1 MHLEWNRRFQTSG
14 QRKDN
19 KNTGPSSNTNAYQTL
34 THHKQQLLQRIGFD
48 FLREERSPAEGNLR
62 FYFLVDE
69 EPTPSSNIKSTVQT
83 KAATSGS
90 KLAEFAG
97 NSNNVSSKVTA
108 AEAST
113 FLPSR
118 NPLIMSLRLS
128 LSSKEIYTVASTAF
142 PIKGRLQPPG
152 MLILLLFSPSPSL
165 LLSAQESR
173 QGSNKRAK

>member
-34 THHKQQLLQRIGFD
+34 MHHKQQLLQRIGFD

-62 FYFLVDE
+62 FYFLVDKE
-69 EPTPSSNIKSTVQT
+69 AAYVLKPTPSSNIKSTVQT

-97 NSNNVSSKVTA
+97 NSNNVSSKVIA

-118 NPLIMSLRLS
+118 NPLRMSLRLS
-128 LSSKEIYTVASTAF
+128 LSSKEICTVASTAF

-152 MLILLLFSPSPSL
+152 MLI
-165 LLSAQESR
+165 
-173 QGSNKRAK
+173 

>member
-1 MHLEWNRRFQTSG
+1 M
-14 QRKDN
+14 
-19 KNTGPSSNTNAYQTL
+19 
-34 THHKQQLLQRIGFD
+34 HHKQQLLQRIGFD

-69 EPTPSSNIKSTVQT
+69 EVAYVLKPTPSSNIKSTVQT

-97 NSNNVSSKVTA
+97 NSNNVSSKVIA

-118 NPLIMSLRLS
+118 NPLRMSLRLS
-128 LSSKEIYTVASTAF
+128 LSSKEICTVASTAF

-152 MLILLLFSPSPSL
+152 MFI
-165 LLSAQESR
+165 
-173 QGSNKRAK
+173 